1 MDLYMIRH
9 GESLANFTGTHAG
22 WAPVPLTE
30 KGEAQAEAARLEA
43 SARRPLAFQ
52 ERHAEQ
58 ERARRDV
65 ECMRVLPPETALDV
79 AAGRVAFDDLAFDE
93 NGLVHRSDGARPPQA
108 PSAARG
114 ETRLRIAGLSVSVA
128 LILAGLFAKRGASAA
143 GR

>member
-1 MDLYMIRH
+1 MRTSFAIAVFAYICLFAIP
-9 GESLANFTGTHAG
+9 
-22 WAPVPLTE
+22 APGITSN
-30 KGEAQAEAARLEA
+30 GRSGAQAEAARLEA
-43 SARRPLAFQ
+43 SARRPRAFQ
-52 ERHAEQ
+52 ERLAEQ
-58 ERARRDV
+58 ERARRDG
-65 ECMRVLPPETALDV
+65 ERMRALPPETALDV